1 MLRILKGVAARRGP
15 RTANEEVS
23 VSKSRADVVTSTPG
37 ATYEDLLDVATNLRW
52 TWKIDARRL
61 FAALDPQ
68 ASPGALEWPQ
78 QLLLGLGR
86 ERVNDLIASD
96 PAIAELAQ
104 AVVANF
110 RSYFAQ
116 TSVTWFPTHHKA
128 AVDQV
133 IAFFAAEFSLTDSLP
148 IFAGGLGTV
157 AAEQLKAAS
166 ALGLPLVG
174 VGLLYRGTSHQWLDR
189 EGRQHEAWDMMS
201 PDKMP
206 IERARDA
213 QGRVLQVSVS
223 LPGRDIQVA
232 VYRARVGRNQLF
244 LLDSAVATNS
254 EADRILTTRL
264 YDADVETR
272 LCQELIL
279 GIGGVRALAALSIEP
294 AMLHLNEGHSV
305 FAIVERIR
313 RVMAHEG
320 LSFEEARV
328 AVRPGLLFTTHTPVA
343 AGHDYF
349 PDALARRYLAPYARQ
364 LATSLES
371 LVALGRVTPSWEGDS
386 FCPTVF
392 AMRMVGHRNGVSRLH
407 GRVTREQWSALWPRV
422 PFDEIPVG
430 HITNGVHLESWV
442 TGPFSEL
449 LTATVGAQWQ
459 TTPGDPVMWSKIV
472 DAPDAELWRVK
483 NEARADL
490 VEFARRR
497 ARKDLARRHSP
508 AERVAAVS
516 VLDPQRL
523 TIGFIGR
530 FVAYKRPTL
539 LLRDPARLARIL
551 TNPGR
556 EVQIVFAGKAHPS
569 DEAGKQLLQ
578 DMIEFA
584 AAYGV
589 SDRVVFIVDFDT
601 TLDRHLAQ
609 GADLWLNTPRRPL
622 EACGVG
628 GMKAGMNGALNFSTI
643 DGWWD
648 EATRDADPAAA
659 PIGFSI
665 GTDLDY
671 LDEASQDA
679 FDAASIYEVL
689 ENDIVPRFYDRD
701 AHGVPTR
708 WLASVKQ
715 SMSTLAPT
723 WDSLR
728 MTRDYTESYYLPGI
742 ARAAQLRAGGA
753 TVARERARDLRRL
766 RAGWEKLRVELGEVT
781 ARASGHRI
789 FLQVELGDLEPADL
803 VVQLW
808 VDDGVAPFARDT
820 TLVDRVGPRAR
831 YDARLDLARY
841 PEDVV
846 LAARIVPSALYTDG
860 EVLAGMMTWS

>member
-1 MLRILKGVAARRGP
+1 MIESRSVA
-15 RTANEEVS
+15 TAAPAV
-23 VSKSRADVVTSTPG
+23 

-61 FAALDPQ
+61 FAALDPT

-86 ERVNDLIASD
+86 EKVTELINSD
-96 PAIAELAQ
+96 PKITELANS
-104 AVVANF
+104 VVQNF
-110 RSYFAQ
+110 RFYFAQ
-116 TSVTWFPTHHKA
+116 SSKTWFATHHRGEK
-128 AVDQV
+128 DQV
-133 IAFFAAEFSLTDSLP
+133 IAFFAAEFALTDSLP

-157 AAEQLKAAS
+157 AAEQLKASS

-206 IERARDA
+206 IERARDE
-213 QGRVLQVSVS
+213 QGRVIQVTVS

-232 VYRARVGRNQLF
+232 VYRARVGRNHLI

-254 EADRILTTRL
+254 EADRIVTTRL
-264 YDADVETR
+264 YDSDIETR
-272 LCQELIL
+272 FSQELIL
-279 GIGGVRALAALSIEP
+279 GVGGVRALAALNIEP
-294 AMLHLNEGHSV
+294 SMLHLNEGHSV
-305 FAIVERIR
+305 FAIIERIR

-320 LSFEEARV
+320 LSFEEAQL

-349 PDALARRYLAPYARQ
+349 PDAVARRYLAPYARQ
-364 LATSLES
+364 LATSLDT
-371 LVALGRVTPSWEGDS
+371 LVALGRVTPAWDGDT

-407 GRVTREQWSALWPRV
+407 GRVTREQWSMLWPRV

-430 HITNGVHLESWV
+430 HITNGVHLESWT

-449 LTATVGAQWQ
+449 LTSSVGAQWQ

-483 NEARADL
+483 NEARAVL

-508 AERVAAVS
+508 SERVAAVS
-516 VLDPQRL
+516 VLDPDRL

-539 LLRDPARLARIL
+539 LLRDPQRLARIL
-551 TNPGR
+551 KNPGR
-556 EVQIVFAGKAHPS
+556 SVQIVFAGKAHPD

-584 AAYGV
+584 ATYDVA
-589 SDRVVFIVDFDT
+589 DRVVFIVDFDT

-628 GMKAGMNGALNFSTI
+628 AMKAGMNGALSFSTI

-648 EATRDADPAAA
+648 EATQDADPSAA

-665 GTDLDY
+665 GTDSDY
-671 LDEASQDA
+671 QDEALQDEL
-679 FDAASIYEVL
+679 DAESIYDVL

-701 AHGVPTR
+701 DQGVPAR

-753 TVARERARDLRRL
+753 KSARDRARDLRRL
-766 RAGWEKLRVELGEVT
+766 RAGWDQLVIEVGVISE
-781 ARASGHRI
+781 RKNGHRI
-789 FLQVELGDLEPADL
+789 YLQVELGDLEPADL
-803 VVQLW
+803 LVQLW
-808 VDDGVAPFARDT
+808 VDDGVAPVAIDAK
-820 TLVDRVGPRAR
+820 LVDRFGPRAR
-831 YDARLDLARY
+831 YDARVDLARY
-841 PEDVV
+841 PEDVL
-846 LAARIVPSALYTDG
+846 LAARLVPSLLHTDG
-860 EVLAGMMTWS
+860 EVLPGLMTWTS

>member
-1 MLRILKGVAARRGP
+1 MSESRSDVA
-15 RTANEEVS
+15 TAPAPAV
-23 VSKSRADVVTSTPG
+23 
-37 ATYEDLLDVATNLRW
+37 ATYDDLLEVATNLRW
-52 TWKIDARRL
+52 TWKIDARQL
-61 FAALDPQ
+61 FALLDPA

-86 ERVNDLIASD
+86 ERVNELIASD
-96 PAIAELAQ
+96 PAIAELAG
-104 AVVANF
+104 AVVKNF

-116 TSVTWFPTHHKA
+116 TSKTWYATHHKTEK
-128 AVDQV
+128 DQV

-157 AAEQLKAAS
+157 AAEQLKASS

-201 PDKMP
+201 PEKMP

-213 QGRVLQVSVS
+213 QGRVIQVTVS

-232 VYRARVGRNQLF
+232 VYRAQVGRNQLI
-244 LLDSAVATNS
+244 LLDAAVSTNS
-254 EADRILTTRL
+254 ETDRILTTRL
-264 YDADVETR
+264 YDSDIETR
-272 LCQELIL
+272 LSQELIL

-294 AMLHLNEGHSV
+294 SMLHLNEGHSV
-305 FAIVERIR
+305 FAILERIR
-313 RVMAHEG
+313 RVMAQEG
-320 LSFEEARV
+320 LSFEEAQL
-328 AVRPGLLFTTHTPVA
+328 AVRPSLLFTTHTPVA

-349 PDALARRYLAPYARQ
+349 PDAVARRYLAPYARQ
-364 LATSLES
+364 LATSLDS
-371 LVALGRVTPSWEGDS
+371 LVALGRVTPSWDGDS

-407 GRVTREQWSALWPRV
+407 GRVTREQWSMLWPRV

-442 TGPFSEL
+442 TGPFSRL
-449 LTATVGAQWQ
+449 LTSSVGAQWQ

-472 DAPDAELWRVK
+472 DAPDAEIWRVK
-483 NEARADL
+483 NEARGEL

-508 AERVAAVS
+508 SERVAAVS
-516 VLDPQRL
+516 VLDPERL

-539 LLRDPARLARIL
+539 LLRDPERLARIL
-551 TNPGR
+551 KNPGR
-556 EVQIVFAGKAHPS
+556 SVQIVFAGKAHPN
-569 DEAGKQLLQ
+569 DEGGKQLLQ

-584 AAYGV
+584 AKYDV

-628 GMKAGMNGALNFSTI
+628 GMKAGMNGALSFSTI

-648 EATRDADPAAA
+648 EATHDADPTAA

-671 LDEASQDA
+671 EDEAVQDEL
-679 FDAASIYEVL
+679 DAESIYDVL
-689 ENDIVPRFYDRD
+689 ENEIVPRFYDRD
-701 AHGVPTR
+701 GAGVPTR
-708 WLASVKQ
+708 WIASVKQ

-753 TVARERARDLRRL
+753 KSARDRARDLRRL
-766 RAGWEKLRVELGEVT
+766 RAGWEQLSVEVGAISE
-781 ARASGHRI
+781 RKKGHRI
-789 FLQVELGDLEPADL
+789 YLQVELGELEPADL
-803 VVQLW
+803 LVQLW
-808 VDDGVAPFARDT
+808 VDDHVAPFALDAK
-820 TLVDRVGPRAR
+820 LVDRFGPRAR
-831 YDARLDLARY
+831 YDARVDLSAY
-841 PEDVV
+841 GEDVL
-846 LAARIVPSALYTDG
+846 LAGRIVPSTLHTDG
-860 EVLAGMMTWS
+860 EVLPGLMTWS